1 MLQPTQPRWDA
12 HMCED
17 LTLVKI
23 PHLQADHAVEITQAV
38 LKITNNYKV
47 DVPAPSSNFQ
57 LYRLSAWLHLL
68 IWKVSFHKAT
78 TVTVMTSVGV

>member
-1 MLQPTQPRWDA
+1 
-12 HMCED
+12 MCED

-57 LYRLSAWLHLL
+57 LYRLSA
-68 IWKVSFHKAT
+68 
-78 TVTVMTSVGV
+78 